1 MSTNVTMVPADYI
14 INNGIVY
21 GSYAPFDDA
30 SAAFTLASPP
40 SPAPSLK
47 RRRKFE
53 ADYSSDGDADDEEGI
68 SSDSDS
74 ESDCSNLEDKENAI
88 PAENKENVPPP
99 RKRPCL
105 DLEDSPRL
113 RAAELSPGRLSR
125 ASWTSD
131 SASTYSLLT
140 PPDSPRF
147 VFRPLEIIKVY
158 GDGDDEDDADV
169 KKSLLF
175 TSDVECPPTSSDE
188 SSDSR
193 SSVVSQD
200 NDVDVHYA
208 DSEVELKA
216 TTQHP
221 LSFSSTEEE
230 EESGE
235 EEEDGDA
242 EGKYQDWGMEEGY
255 EGEDECD
262 DKEYIELEDYMP
274 PSVPSPTPN
283 MRT

>member
-1 MSTNVTMVPADYI
+1 MPQSWYFP
-14 INNGIVY
+14 
-21 GSYAPFDDA
+21 S
-30 SAAFTLASPP
+30 ASPP

-147 VFRPLEIIKVY
+147 VFRPLEIVRSRSLTIVFPCRYELVSDPLRHQIKVY

-175 TSDVECPPTSSDE
+175 TSDVECPPTSS
-188 SSDSR
+188 
-193 SSVVSQD
+193 VSFFACRPWLPF
-200 NDVDVHYA
+200 YPPT
-208 DSEVELKA
+208 SECHAV
-216 TTQHP
+216 
-221 LSFSSTEEE
+221 
-230 EESGE
+230 
-235 EEEDGDA
+235 
-242 EGKYQDWGMEEGY
+242 
-255 EGEDECD
+255 
-262 DKEYIELEDYMP
+262 
-274 PSVPSPTPN
+274 
-283 MRT
+283 